1 MEAGEPSD
9 LWVFGY
15 GSLMWRPGFPFVESG
30 PGRLRGYHRSLC
42 VLSHVHRGTPER
54 PGLVLGLDRGGSCR
68 GMAFRVAGPDAASTL
83 AYLREREQV
92 TAVYVERVLG
102 VTLDDGRRIAAVTY
116 LVDRRHPQYAGRL
129 PEAELGGWCARASA
143 ARAPTRTTSATLT
156 TSSSPWASP
165 TRCSPA
171 SPPPSRCRARD
182 ASRLGRSM
190 PRAEGSGASAPTP
203 VLAPPGAVA
212 RIGST
217 APRCGAGWLPP
228 HDHSPFR
235 CGRPCGPGLLD
246 DGPNGQAGALPR

>member
-1 MEAGEPSD
+1 MTMKAAEPSD

-68 GMAFRVAGPDAASTL
+68 GMAFRVAAADAAATL

-102 VTLDDGRRIAAVTY
+102 VTLDDGRRIEAVTY

-129 PEAELGGWCARASA
+129 PEAELVRLVRQG
-143 ARAPTRTTSATLT
+143 
-156 TSSSPWASP
+156 
-165 TRCSPA
+165 
-171 SPPPSRCRARD
+171 
-182 ASRLGRSM
+182 LGRS
-190 PRAEGSGASAPTP
+190 GANPDYVRHTHDQLVAMGIPDP
-203 VLAPPGAVA
+203 MLARLAAACAV
-212 RIGST
+212 
-217 APRCGAGWLPP
+217 P
-228 HDHSPFR
+228 SP
-235 CGRPCGPGLLD
+235 
-246 DGPNGQAGALPR
+246 